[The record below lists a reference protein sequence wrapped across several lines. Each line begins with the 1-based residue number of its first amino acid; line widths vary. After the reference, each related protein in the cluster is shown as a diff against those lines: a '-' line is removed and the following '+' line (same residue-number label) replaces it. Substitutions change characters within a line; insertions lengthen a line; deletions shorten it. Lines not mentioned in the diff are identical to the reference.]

1 MVEFVTENP
10 PMEKVV
16 SPHDLNRYDSLDH
29 LSPDELKFVPPVR
42 STAELLALLEANE
55 SMEVDARV
63 LAVHPE
69 TGKVGIRKLN
79 RASFIEAAKSSTR
92 NASRLREDAFGST
105 DSLTPDQGLVGEDF
119 IPLLGGPFYKNLYT
133 IDFFRSCSAAFWA
146 YNHDPIAHQALN
158 IMRDFTLGR
167 GFRVDSQNKAA
178 LALWRAFEKVNDL
191 QSAMSQ
197 FALEIGI
204 YGESCF
210 WWLPDNATR
219 IVQRP
224 QVGERI
230 PRGLLPRVRLLDPTV
245 FWEVITHPEDPA
257 KGEIAY
263 VWVSPTQYQTY
274 TSAFGQSQPAS
285 KFIFQQIPAE
295 QISRYKINVV
305 TGEKRGRGDLFSV
318 LGFLKRLRDSVN
330 YSIIGLQRQA
340 SYAIDTTIR
349 GSQSDIDAYIS
360 DQASRGTFAP
370 AGSEFVHTDAIER
383 KYISPEGGK
392 AGQSPA
398 FEWALSM
405 VASGL
410 GIPIS
415 YFGTHLSGGQ
425 TRASAIVSTEPVA
438 KRFEM
443 RQQVYERVIHDLWDR
458 LMEWAGMGDVECEV
472 TFPEII
478 TADKSQKLKDL
489 SLAQTQGWIS
499 GERAATIAA
508 KELGI
513 TTFEWEKEKQEIDH
527 ERSSD
532 TAAPF
537 APLTAPGAALTSE
550 QKNKVR
556 RNDTESTG

>member
-1 MVEFVTENP
+1 MVEHMKPIEVERNP
-10 PMEKVV
+10 K
-16 SPHDLNRYDSLDH
+16 DLARYDSLAH
-29 LSPDELKFVPPVR
+29 LSADELAFVPPVR
-42 STAELLALLEANE
+42 STAELVELLERDE
-55 SMEVDARV
+55 SVEIDARV

-69 TGKVGIRKLN
+69 TGSVGVRKLD
-79 RASFIEAAKSSTR
+79 RKAFIESARSIQKGGVKI
-92 NASRLREDAFGST
+92 REDAFGST
-105 DSLTPDQGLVGEDF
+105 DSLTPDAGLVGEDF

-133 IDFFRSCSAAFWA
+133 IDFFRACSASFWA

-158 IMRDFTLGR
+158 IIKDFTLGR
-167 GFRVDSQNKAA
+167 GFRVDSENQAA
-178 LALWRAFEKVNDL
+178 LALWRAFEKVNNL
-191 QSAMSQ
+191 QEQMQQ
-197 FALEIGI
+197 FAVEIGI

-210 WWLPDNATR
+210 WWLPNNDTR

-224 QVGERI
+224 KPTDNI
-230 PRGLLPRVRLLDPTV
+230 PKGLIPRVRLLDPTV
-245 FWEVITHPEDPA
+245 FWEIITNPEDPSRA
-257 KGEIAY
+257 GELAY

-274 TSAFGQSQPAS
+274 TSAFGQNQPSA
-285 KFIFQQIPAE
+285 KFIFQQIPAD

-340 SYAIDTTIR
+340 SFAIDTTIR
-349 GSQSDIDAYIS
+349 GSQADIDAYIS
-360 DQASRGTFAP
+360 DQASRGTVAP

-392 AGQSPA
+392 AGSSPA

-425 TRASAIVSTEPVA
+425 TRASAIVSTEPIA
-438 KRFEM
+438 KRLEM

-458 LMEWAGMGDVECEV
+458 VMEWAGLGYVECEV

-489 SLAQTQGWIS
+489 ALAQSQGWVS
-499 GERAATIAA
+499 AERAATIAA

-513 TTFEWEKEKQEIDH
+513 TTYEYDSEREKIDAEKSARVSI
-527 ERSSD
+527 
-532 TAAPF
+532 AP
-537 APLTAPGAALTSE
+537 APLTAPANALSSG
-550 QKNKVR
+550 QKNEIKR
-556 RNDTESTG
+556 ANQ

>member
-1 MVEFVTENP
+1 MVEHMKPIEVERNP
-10 PMEKVV
+10 K
-16 SPHDLNRYDSLDH
+16 DLARYDSLAH
-29 LSPDELKFVPPVR
+29 LSADELAFVPPVR
-42 STAELLALLEANE
+42 STAELVELLERDE
-55 SMEVDARV
+55 SVEIDARV

-69 TGKVGIRKLN
+69 TGAVGVRKLD
-79 RASFIEAAKSSTR
+79 RKAFIESARSIQKGGVKI
-92 NASRLREDAFGST
+92 REDAFGST
-105 DSLTPDQGLVGEDF
+105 DSLTPDAGLVGDDF

-133 IDFFRSCSAAFWA
+133 IDFFRACSASFWA

-158 IMRDFTLGR
+158 IIKDFTLGR
-167 GFRVDSQNKAA
+167 GFRVDSENQAA
-178 LALWRAFEKVNDL
+178 LALWRAFEKVNNL
-191 QSAMSQ
+191 QEQMQQ
-197 FALEIGI
+197 FAVEIGI

-210 WWLPDNATR
+210 WWLPNNDTR

-224 QVGERI
+224 KPTDNI
-230 PRGLLPRVRLLDPTV
+230 PKGLIPRVRLLDPTV
-245 FWEVITHPEDPA
+245 FWEIITNPEDPSRA
-257 KGEIAY
+257 GELAY

-274 TSAFGQSQPAS
+274 TSAFGQNQPSA
-285 KFIFQQIPAE
+285 KFIFQQIPAD

-340 SYAIDTTIR
+340 SFAIDTTIR
-349 GSQSDIDAYIS
+349 GSQADIDAYIS
-360 DQASRGTFAP
+360 DQASRGTVAP

-392 AGQSPA
+392 AGSSPA

-425 TRASAIVSTEPVA
+425 TRASAIVSTEPIA
-438 KRFEM
+438 KRLEM

-458 LMEWAGMGDVECEV
+458 VMEWAGLGHVECEV

-489 SLAQTQGWIS
+489 ALAQSQGWVS
-499 GERAATIAA
+499 AERAATIAA

-513 TTFEWEKEKQEIDH
+513 TTYEYDSEREKIDAEKSARVSI
-527 ERSSD
+527 
-532 TAAPF
+532 AP
-537 APLTAPGAALTSE
+537 APLTAPANALSSG
-550 QKNKVR
+550 QKNEIKR
-556 RNDTESTG
+556 ANQ